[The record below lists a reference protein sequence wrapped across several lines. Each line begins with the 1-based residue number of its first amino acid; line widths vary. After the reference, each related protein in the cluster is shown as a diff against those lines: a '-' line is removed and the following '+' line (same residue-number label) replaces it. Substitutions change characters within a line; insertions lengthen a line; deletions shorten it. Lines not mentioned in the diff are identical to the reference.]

1 VSGNRGESTIA
12 VVPILMDV
20 LREAVREA
28 GKDHVDLRPL
38 TNGLGRGGARLS
50 EKQVKRYLDG
60 DPPPGGKIDGWA
72 QVVADAVG
80 AGDPIPYWTEAL
92 KRARESASDEA

>member
-1 VSGNRGESTIA
+1 MEVLGEA
-12 VVPILMDV
+12 A
-20 LREAVREA
+20 RKA

-38 TNGLGRGGARLS
+38 TAGLGRGGARLS

-80 AGDPIPYWTEAL
+80 AGDPYRYWEEAL
-92 KRARESASDEA
+92 TRASKAASGKPQ

>member
-1 VSGNRGESTIA
+1 ME
-12 VVPILMDV
+12 V
-20 LREAVREA
+20 LSEAVRKA

-38 TNGLGRGGARLS
+38 TKGLGRGGARLS

-60 DPPPGGKIDGWA
+60 DIPPGGKIDGWA

-80 AGDPIPYWTEAL
+80 AGDTYPYWAEAL
-92 KRARESASDEA
+92 KRASKVPSATTR

>member
-1 VSGNRGESTIA
+1 ME
-12 VVPILMDV
+12 V
-20 LREAVREA
+20 LSEAVRKA
-28 GKDHVDLRPL
+28 GKDHVDVRPL
-38 TNGLGRGGARLS
+38 TKGLGRGGARLS

-80 AGDPIPYWTEAL
+80 TGDPYPYWEEAL
-92 KRARESASDEA
+92 RRAGRAASGETR